1 MKEVMDNTVT
11 VIKNTISATPID
23 KDRLVVGTEDGLFCV
38 DLERDGKR
46 AGDVSEPI
54 LTSVST
60 SEISRVG
67 DGKKIYQVEYL
78 QEEQLIIVLAG
89 RHRQMRLIPIRALD
103 QTETEWIKVA
113 DTKNCIG
120 NQRLHLICLLII
132 LCLSFSVRHGSNAA
146 HAHLQRKLLP
156 VCGSQAAG
164 HHLRNHEAQDPP
176 RSAAG
181 GAAAR
186 PGPELGRVQ

>member
-38 DLERDGKR
+38 DLERDGKKSGR
-46 AGDVSEPI
+46 IINNELIPA
-54 LTSVST
+54 ST

-120 NQRLHLICLLII
+120 N
-132 LCLSFSVRHGSNAA
+132 
-146 HAHLQRKLLP
+146 
-156 VCGSQAAG
+156 
-164 HHLRNHEAQDPP
+164 
-176 RSAAG
+176 
-181 GAAAR
+181 
-186 PGPELGRVQ
+186 

>member
-1 MKEVMDNTVT
+1 MDSSVWTWKETVSNPGELST
-11 VIKNTISATPID
+11 KNELIPA
-23 KDRLVVGTEDGLFCV
+23 
-38 DLERDGKR
+38 
-46 AGDVSEPI
+46 
-54 LTSVST
+54 ST

-120 NQRLHLICLLII
+120 NH
-132 LCLSFSVRHGSNAA
+132 
-146 HAHLQRKLLP
+146 
-156 VCGSQAAG
+156 
-164 HHLRNHEAQDPP
+164 
-176 RSAAG
+176 
-181 GAAAR
+181 
-186 PGPELGRVQ
+186 